1 MITFTVVCFFTHSV
15 VQVIIDDFISP
26 TSNPPLLILWKAVN
40 VHRGNDCPE
49 SKPWPCRTPNIC
61 LSFALICDGEPD
73 CPDEYDE
80 DQEMCTAKSKTIVDY
95 AKAAHL
101 SKEQIRRLV
110 DLLMG
115 VKSGKQIMLHMMGMP
130 LGAWSE
136 LYVLFYRIYL
146 SGFLN
151 NVEQLQ
157 TDSDEQEAQQQNSYW
172 TKRNFNLYRDVRHM
186 YGPYQRLM
194 HY

>member
-1 MITFTVVCFFTHSV
+1 VLFF
-15 VQVIIDDFISP
+15 VII
-26 TSNPPLLILWKAVN
+26 
-40 VHRGNDCPE
+40 E
-49 SKPWPCRTPNIC
+49 
-61 LSFALICDGEPD
+61 
-73 CPDEYDE
+73 
-80 DQEMCTAKSKTIVDY
+80 SKTIVDY

-146 SGFLN
+146 SGFLD

-186 YGPYQRLM
+186 YGPYQRPM